1 MNPSSALFSVPETI
15 ELADYMFTT
24 FAQAINHLPPAP
36 YALAFDITFAQDDLR
51 CPVVRLFANY
61 ETYAISKYPE
71 NNPNG
76 KWRASSHLEAIW
88 GSAIWEM
95 RTLATVGN
103 QSAGEGSFEGDYVDE
118 KGMALRKKWVQ
129 ALGLWYEDE
138 LENTNFDQA
147 FEIGGKIIPLFD
159 DLCLSVARRLHPVVI
174 EHFQTDLPILFFN
187 GEGNSD
193 METVSL
199 ALLANPSALLKGYGE
214 FLRETAG
221 VEYENFVMQDFDK
234 ENYTYTSFCQEENC

>member
-1 MNPSSALFSVPETI
+1 MNPVTDLFSIPATI
-15 ELADYMFTT
+15 ELADYMFAA
-24 FAQAINHLPPAP
+24 FAQAIHHLPPAP
-36 YALAFDITFAQDDLR
+36 YALAFDISNEEDDLR
-51 CPVVRLFANY
+51 RPVVRLFANY

-71 NNPNG
+71 NDRSG

-103 QSAGEGSFEGDYVDE
+103 QYVGKGSFDGDYVDK

-147 FEIGGKIIPLFD
+147 FEIGGKISFFFD

-174 EHFQTDLPILFFN
+174 EHFQTDLPILFF
-187 GEGNSD
+187 GCEGNFD

-199 ALLANPSALLKGYGE
+199 ALLANPSTLLKGYGE
-214 FLRETAG
+214 FLREMAG
-221 VEYENFVMQDFDK
+221 VEYEEFVTQDFDK
-234 ENYTYTSFCQEENC
+234 GNYTYTSFRQGENR

>member
-15 ELADYMFTT
+15 ELAEYMFTT

-51 CPVVRLFANY
+51 RPVVRLFANY

-71 NNPNG
+71 NDRSG

-103 QSAGEGSFEGDYVDE
+103 QYAGEGSFDGDYVDK

-138 LENTNFDQA
+138 LKNTNFDQA
-147 FEIGGKIIPLFD
+147 FEIDGKIIPLFD

-174 EHFQTDLPILFFN
+174 EHFQTDLPILFF
-187 GEGNSD
+187 GCEGNSD

-199 ALLANPSALLKGYGE
+199 ALLANPSTLLKGYGE
-214 FLRETAG
+214 FLREMCG
-221 VEYENFVMQDFDK
+221 VEYENFVTQDFDK
-234 ENYTYTSFCQEENC
+234 ENYTYTSFCQGENH